1 MRLAFPV
8 VLAFQLAAPLGVQAG
23 RTGSLTGHVLP
34 PADGRAPA
42 TAVLIGGVSAPVAA
56 DGSFR
61 ATGLPE
67 GPTQLAI
74 ETSEGLY
81 VVASPVTVAP
91 GATRSIDL
99 ALGGREDTS
108 APPPAEKEKK
118 KKRAGVWANPVSA
131 TLIIIGSAI
140 VVGVA
145 VDQLTKSE
153 SVPASPSSPT
163 N

>member
-1 MRLAFPV
+1 MRLAVPV
-8 VLAFQLAAPLGVQAG
+8 FLAIQLAAPLGVQAG
-23 RTGSLTGHVLP
+23 KTGILTGHVLP

-42 TAVLIGGVSAPVAA
+42 KAVWIGDVSAPVAA
-56 DGSFR
+56 DGSFK
-61 ATGLPE
+61 ATGLAE

-91 GATRSIDL
+91 GVTRSIDL

-118 KKRAGVWANPVSA
+118 KKRAGVWANPLSA
-131 TLIIIGSAI
+131 TLIIIGGAI

-145 VDQLTKSE
+145 VDQLTKS
-153 SVPASPSSPT
+153 SSHPASPSSP
-163 N
+163 

>member
-1 MRLAFPV
+1 MRLAVPV
-8 VLAFQLAAPLGVQAG
+8 VLALQLAAPLGAQAG
-23 RTGSLTGHVLP
+23 ETGVLAGRVLP
-34 PADGRAPA
+34 PAEGGPKARAVWIEGNP
-42 TAVLIGGVSAPVAA
+42 TPVSA

-61 ATGLPE
+61 AAGVAG
-67 GPTQLAI
+67 GPTHLAI

-81 VVASPVTVAP
+81 VVDTPVTIVP

-108 APPPAEKEKK
+108 APPPAGKEKK
-118 KKRAGVWANPVSA
+118 KKQGGFWANPVYA

-145 VDQLTKSE
+145 VDQLTQSKSN
-153 SVPASPSSPT
+153 PASPSSP
-163 N
+163 